1 MNHWLLDTV
10 TVSELRKDT
19 NRQDINVAKWR
30 ERTLLSTCWLSVIT
44 ILEIKTGMLQ
54 VQSKDPGF
62 AARLKV
68 WLETFV
74 MKRFRYR
81 ILDIDTKVV
90 QSAAVY
96 RAKKNL
102 DVADALIAATAE
114 THGLTLV
121 TRNVSDF
128 EETELELLN
137 PWKTTEK

>member
-1 MNHWLLDTV
+1 M
-10 TVSELRKDT
+10 
-19 NRQDINVAKWR
+19 
-30 ERTLLSTCWLSVIT
+30 STCWLSVIT